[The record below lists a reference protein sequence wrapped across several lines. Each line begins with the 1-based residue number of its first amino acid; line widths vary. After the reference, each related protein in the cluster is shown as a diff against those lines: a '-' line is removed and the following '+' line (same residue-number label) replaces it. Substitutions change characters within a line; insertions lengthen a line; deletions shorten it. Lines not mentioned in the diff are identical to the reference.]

1 MRVKYRLTT
10 KISHD
15 PPKVSLFGIFDPTK
29 KAPNFLE
36 ALSLLLWALLGS
48 NQ

>member
-1 MRVKYRLTT
+1 MN
-10 KISHD
+10 D
-15 PPKVSLFGIFDPTK
+15 KVVIRICQGKK